1 MAAEGDKIEYKDLI
15 GPDDTILELLVQL
28 EQLNKSYGT
37 MINAIRAGAKEIVHA
52 MRQTS
57 GATSEGRAQID
68 EAAAATS
75 RLERAQREL
84 RFALSDT
91 GKQVAWVKAQTADVN
106 KVTVEQAR
114 QVKALAGSYDKIDS
128 ELKETIKLWKALS
141 ETERANADIG
151 GRVLD
156 SITDLRVRLSELD
169 SQLKPT
175 ITRLTEL
182 QKAEERLA
190 YLQSEEGQQLIEIK
204 KQINEV
210 LSGRKAEK
218 AKMDEVAK
226 AYERLAK
233 AKSDENIKIQELN
246 QQTAEANRIAKLT
259 AQLNNAATGSYDQL
273 SAQYQL
279 NKIKL
284 NAMSAEE
291 RNATAAG
298 KELEEQTLLLYKQMI
313 HLQEATGNHKL
324 SVGNYAKAWNGL
336 GNAVNQVVREIPA
349 VAINFETFIL
359 AISNN
364 IPILIDEIQRLK
376 EKNELLRAEGRPTK
390 NIIKT
395 ITSSLFS
402 WQTVLILGITALSMH
417 GNKVIAWIKKLVKG
431 PGAVMTLE
439 ERLKALNKELE
450 STNGSYGQNITTI
463 KRLQSE
469 WQNLSSLREQLS
481 WIKENESEFNKL
493 DISISNVNDA
503 NRVFIDETGA
513 VIEAMKLRAKAAA
526 ATKLASEKYEQALL
540 KQNVAELAS
549 TQDPTFWDKSKA
561 AFTQKQYRNP
571 DGSITYKNTAE
582 DARNKRVEN
591 LKTEAKALEADGD
604 AYMKY
609 VEAIEAEID
618 ALLKRAG
625 ILESTGG
632 KNGRT
637 PRDLTDTINRNHIT
651 LRRKYEQSVTKLQRD
666 EYVQRRKAAVDAV
679 MDENRQLQE
688 KYRKNEE
695 YIKNIDGKYKQL
707 TAEQVEQIKVQQV
720 AINRIIENNLEQLNF
735 DIEQIEKER
744 RINSLQILRETIDW
758 ELGAITDSIEE
769 EKALK
774 LEQLLQEEALVK
786 KTNAALTEGG
796 RSEVEITAEYQKK
809 RIEIISQY
817 DKIIYD
823 LHQKDIQNQ
832 LELVKKGS
840 QDELNLLLQQN
851 EIARR
856 LALAENRAKPA
867 AQQQSEASINR
878 SFDLKATRITGN
890 FLMTGF
896 DEAQARAEAEF
907 NIVKH
912 SENEITKFK
921 LEQEKARW
929 EKQLEL
935 AKSGALDWSD
945 AQIAEAEATIK
956 RINREISEANN
967 FMNLVG
973 DKGLGGALLT
983 KFGFD
988 DAQISAFEDAAN
1000 IVLENIKAIYDA
1012 EVELAEMEVEKAQD
1026 RVDAAKS
1033 VYEAEIEARNNGFA
1047 NSVATAKAELEE
1059 EKKNQKEKEKM
1070 LAESQRRQERINSLT
1085 QASSLVTASANIW
1098 SSFSSGGPLGVAAA
1112 LAAIATMWGSF
1123 AQAKSK
1129 ATQLTTEASQEYG
1142 EGGLEF
1148 LEGGSHAS
1156 GNDIDL
1162 ATKNSKGKNMRA
1174 EGGEA
1179 LAIIN
1184 KRSTRRYRRQLPGII
1199 EALNKGTFENKYMRA
1214 FETGETLQAQ
1224 IHAYSSQS
1232 LDLTKI
1238 EHDVSKIKDQN
1249 SVKCYSLGDGT
1260 VLIVKGNVKRYIKK
1274 C

>member
-15 GPDDTILELLVQL
+15 SPDDTILELLVQL

-141 ETERANADIG
+141 ETERANADVG

-156 SITDLRVRLSELD
+156 SITSLRARLSELD

-390 NIIKT
+390 NVIKT

-402 WQTVLILGITALSMH
+402 WQTALILGITALSMH
-417 GNKVIAWIKKLVKG
+417 GNKVIAWVKKLAKG

-439 ERLKALNKELE
+439 ERLKALNEELE
-450 STNGSYGQNITTI
+450 STNGSYGQNVTTI
-463 KRLQSE
+463 KKLQSE
-469 WQNLSSLREQLS
+469 WQNLSDLQEQLK
-481 WIKENESEFNKL
+481 WIKENESEFRKL
-493 DISISNVNDA
+493 DISITNVNDA
-503 NRVFIDETGA
+503 NRVFVDETGA
-513 VIEAMKLRAKAAA
+513 VIEAMRLRAKAAA

-540 KQNVAELAS
+540 KQNAAELAS
-549 TQDPTFWDKSKA
+549 SQGPSFWDKSKA

-571 DGSITYKNTAE
+571 DGSITYENTAE
-582 DARNKRVEN
+582 DVRDKRIEN
-591 LKTEAKALEADGD
+591 LKTEAKAFEADGD

-625 ILESTGG
+625 ILQSSG
-632 KNGRT
+632 KTKGRQ
-637 PRDLTDTINRNHIT
+637 PRDLTDIIYRNDISI
-651 LRRKYEQSVTKLQRD
+651 RKKYEQSITKLQHD
-666 EYVQRRKAAVDAV
+666 EYVQRRKEAVDAA
-679 MDENRQLQE
+679 MDESRQLME

-695 YIKNIDGKYKQL
+695 YVKNTGGKYKEL
-707 TAEQVEQIKVQQV
+707 TDTQKQQIAQQQELIRSTI
-720 AINRIIENNLEQLNF
+720 ANIGERLNF

-744 RINSLQILRETIDW
+744 QINSLQILRETIDW
-758 ELGAITDSIEE
+758 EIGAIEDSIKEE
-769 EKALK
+769 ASLK
-774 LEQLLQEEALVK
+774 LEQLAQEEELVK
-786 KTNAALTEGG
+786 KTNATLAEGG

-809 RIEIISQY
+809 RYQLVAEY
-817 DKIIYD
+817 DRLIAELRK
-823 LHQKDIQNQ
+823 KDIENQ
-832 LELVKKGS
+832 IELAKKGS
-840 QDELNLLLQQN
+840 QQELELLLQQN

-856 LALAENRAKPA
+856 LALSQNRAKPA
-867 AQQQSEASINR
+867 AQQQSEASINK

-896 DEAQARAEAEF
+896 DEAQAQAEAEF
-907 NIVKH
+907 SIVKRN
-912 SENEITKFK
+912 ENEITKFK

-929 EKQLEL
+929 EKQIEL

-956 RINREISEANN
+956 RINREISEADN
-967 FMNLVG
+967 FMNLIG

-983 KFGFD
+983 KLGFD
-988 DAQISAFEDAAN
+988 DDQISALEDAAN

-1012 EVELAEMEVEKAQD
+1012 EVELAEMEVEKAQA
-1026 RVDAAKS
+1026 RVEAAKS
-1033 VYEAEIEARNNGFA
+1033 AYEAEVEARNNGYA
-1047 NSVATAKAELEE
+1047 NSVATAKKELQL
-1059 EKKNQKEKEKM
+1059 EKKNQQNKEKLLEE
-1070 LAESQRRQERINSLT
+1070 AQRRQEQINSIT
-1085 QASSLVTASANIW
+1085 QASSLITASANIW
-1098 SSFSSGGPLGVAAA
+1098 SSFSAGGPFGVAAA
-1112 LAAIATMWGSF
+1112 IAAIATMWGSF
-1123 AQAKSK
+1123 AMAKAK
-1129 ATQLTTEASQEYG
+1129 AAQVTRAASQEYG

-1184 KRSTRRYRRQLPGII
+1184 RRSTRRYRRQLPGIV
-1199 EALNKGTFENKYMRA
+1199 EALNKGTFENKYLRA

-1224 IHAYSSQS
+1224 INTSSTHV
-1232 LDLTKI
+1232 DLSRL
-1238 EHDVSKIKDQN
+1238 EHDVNEIKNQN
-1249 SVKCYSLGDGT
+1249 STRYYSLSDGT
-1260 VLIVKGNVKRYIKK
+1260 TLIVKNNVKRYIRG
-1274 C
+1274 